1 MRSQLKHKTSR
12 RGDTLIEVMLSI
24 SIFAMVALITIN
36 MMNDGINTAQRTLE
50 AEMARNEIDGQSEAL
65 RFIHNNYV
73 AERNMDKSQ
82 FRLAWN
88 RITERASLASSIKD
102 NEFNVE
108 DGTTTFFD
116 INNMESCEEAY
127 TGGDKSHLT
136 KFKAF
141 IVNPRLLIPNNY
153 GGGSVNTTTFSSEGI
168 DYMKVGY
175 EELLGKMLIYHNE
188 RDDQGKP
195 LASKFATPSLYP
207 RIIYKKLKEDN
218 DESADERSLSDM
230 GNIYNEVERA
240 EGIWINAVGN
250 ASRET
255 SIDAKR
261 SDYYDFY
268 IRTCWHS
275 AGTRV
280 PSTITTVVRLYNPEV
295 ME

>member
-1 MRSQLKHKTSR
+1 MRRELEKRNNR

-24 SIFAMVALITIN
+24 SIFAMVALLTIN

-88 RITERASLASSIKD
+88 RITEKASAASSIKD
-102 NEFNVE
+102 NEFNEE
-108 DGTTTFFD
+108 DGTMTFFD
-116 INNMESCEEAY
+116 INNMESCEEPY
-127 TGGDKSHLT
+127 TGGDNSHLS
-136 KFKAF
+136 KFGAF
-141 IVNPRLLIPNNY
+141 IINPRLLIPNNY
-153 GGGSVNTTTFSSEGI
+153 GGNDVNATTFSSEGI
-168 DYMKVGY
+168 EYMKVGY
-175 EELLGKMLIYHNE
+175 KDLLGKMLIYYKE
-188 RDDQGKP
+188 RDDQGQP
-195 LASKFATPSLYP
+195 LASKFAAPSLYP
-207 RIIYKKLKEDN
+207 RIIYKKLEKDN
-218 DESADERSLSDM
+218 GESADKRSLSDM
-230 GNIYNEVERA
+230 GNIYNEVDRV

-250 ASRET
+250 ASEIA
-255 SIDAKR
+255 SKNAKR

>member
-1 MRSQLKHKTSR
+1 MRKRLERDTSR

-24 SIFAMVALITIN
+24 SIFAMVSLITIN

-50 AEMARNEIDGQSEAL
+50 AEMARNEIDQQSEAL

-82 FRLAWN
+82 FRQAWDN
-88 RITERASLASSIKD
+88 ITEKASESDSIKD
-102 NEFNVE
+102 SNND

-116 INNMESCEEAY
+116 INNMGSCEEPYNKGINPHLSAY
-127 TGGDKSHLT
+127 
-136 KFKAF
+136 KAF

-153 GGGSVNTTTFSSEGI
+153 RDDDDGVSNIAAEKVA
-168 DYMKVGY
+168 YMGVPYNK
-175 EELLGKMLIYHNE
+175 LLSKMLIYRNGVDSQSGE
-188 RDDQGKP
+188 S
-195 LASKFATPSLYP
+195 LASKFVPPSLYP
-207 RIIYKKLKEDN
+207 RILYKEMEGNDN
-218 DESADERSLSDM
+218 KDADERSLSDM
-230 GNIYNEVERA
+230 GNIYNEIDRA

-250 ASRET
+250 AT
-255 SIDAKR
+255 YNAKR
-261 SDYYDFY
+261 SDYFDFY

-275 AGTRV
+275 AGTSV

>member
-1 MRSQLKHKTSR
+1 MRRKLEKQNNR

-50 AEMARNEIDGQSEAL
+50 AEMARNEIDAQSEAL

-82 FRLAWN
+82 FREAWG
-88 RITERASLASSIKD
+88 RITEKAKGSDTIKD
-102 NEFNVE
+102 
-108 DGTTTFFD
+108 TTNNNNNKKVYFD
-116 INNMESCEEAY
+116 INNMESCEEPYEDGGHLSAY
-127 TGGDKSHLT
+127 G
-136 KFKAF
+136 AF
-141 IVNPRLLIPNNY
+141 IINPRLLIPNNY
-153 GGGSVNTTTFSSEGI
+153 GSANNDSIVTPSERVE
-168 DYMKVGY
+168 YMKIKY
-175 EELLGKMLIYHNE
+175 SDLLGKMLIHYVDDKTGE
-188 RDDQGKP
+188 RRSD
-195 LASKFATPSLYP
+195 KFSAPSLYP
-207 RIIYKKLKEDN
+207 RIIYKRLDGNNGETTG
-218 DESADERSLSDM
+218 EQSLSDM
-230 GNIYNEVERA
+230 GVIYNEIDKA

-250 ASRET
+250 QEGTKA
-255 SIDAKR
+255 AR